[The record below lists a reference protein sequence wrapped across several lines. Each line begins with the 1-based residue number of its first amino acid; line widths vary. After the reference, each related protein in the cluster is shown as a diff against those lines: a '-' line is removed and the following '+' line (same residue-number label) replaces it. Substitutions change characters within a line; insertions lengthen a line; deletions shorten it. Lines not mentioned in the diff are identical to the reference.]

1 MVKKIDDPIEETIS
15 PEKDFEDLIKK
26 AELLEEQE
34 EEIPIKK
41 KRRRKKVTT
50 TSTPPSF
57 EIDKTLLKPFI
68 NFPFDYFAKRYGN
81 HWSLTKEEEETLID
95 LTAKVTSKWLPTWL
109 EKFADEIALAFYVFI
124 IVLPRVEQ
132 TKKLKE
138 SKTKVNEE

>member
-15 PEKDFEDLIKK
+15 PDNEFEDLIKK

-50 TSTPPSF
+50 SSAPPPFS
-57 EIDKTLLKPFI
+57 IDKSLLKPFV
-68 NFPFDYFAKRYGN
+68 NFPFDYLAKRYGT
-81 HWSLTKEEEETLID
+81 HWTLTKEEEETLIE
-95 LTAKVTSKWLPTWL
+95 LSAKVTSKWLPTWL

-124 IVLPRVEQ
+124 IVFPRIEQ
-132 TKKLKE
+132 TKELKK
-138 SKTKVNEE
+138 SKTEVNEE